1 MSRRNCDCINTVKM
15 VKVYN
20 CYSEKDGNRFTVL
33 KTLACSRTTV
43 YFKQYGNMILTPT
56 VARGESS
63 K

>member
-43 YFKQYGNMILTPT
+43 ILNSTET
-56 VARGESS
+56 
-63 K
+63 